1 MFKYLSLSCILLA
14 TISATSSWAAPK
26 GPKVGRVKYAVDPAL
41 KSTGSCAADAAWSG
55 VRNGADFR
63 QMDCFKTGDGG
74 SIVLRL
80 NSLDDNSILTIP
92 ENSIVNINEFVEKSD
107 DGFIVKTDIKKGYMG
122 FKAEKNKGHEIEF
135 RTGTAAASI
144 RGTEGVI
151 GGDGDKTMFGGLKNG
166 KLAIFD
172 VASGDSISITEG
184 QTVIGK
190 GSFAVLKL
198 KSSGEMGFAK
208 MLQQIISD
216 ASLSLD
222 DLIAAATKA
231 DSAFQEVQASA
242 PAASQAP
249 VQNQEKE
256 QVRLTVPQI
265 KYASYDSLRCVA
277 NVVVSDVQKGTE
289 ARLSAVMDGTPISE
303 VGVKRNMSKRVALR
317 SGIHEYEFVVENE
330 AGQNSVKKTLG
341 CYPMKPFTVK
351 VLGDKHDFL
360 PVPPPP
366 PNFEDVIT
374 QTLQFQ
380 IRVPENDPIV
390 LNKVVV
396 RQNGKVI
403 LQERLSQIQNLDY
416 QIPVELKRNHK
427 NRFDIEVIHKS
438 GYAVK
443 ATKVY
448 EVGR

>member
-1 MFKYLSLSCILLA
+1 MFKHLSLSCILLA
-14 TISATSSWAAPK
+14 TIAVTSSWAAPK
-26 GPKVGRVKYAVDPAL
+26 EPKVGRVKYAVDPAL
-41 KSTGSCAADAAWSG
+41 KSTGSCADDAAWSN
-55 VRNGADFR
+55 VRNGATFR

-80 NSLDDNSILTIP
+80 NSVDDNSLLTIP
-92 ENSIVNINEFVEKSD
+92 ENSIVNINEFVEKID

-166 KLAIFD
+166 KLSILD
-172 VASGDSISITEG
+172 VSSGDSISITEG

-216 ASLSLD
+216 GSLSLD

-231 DSAFQEVQASA
+231 DSAFQETLVS
-242 PAASQAP
+242 AASQAP
-249 VQNQEKE
+249 AQKVETE
-256 QVRLTVPQI
+256 QARLTVPQI
-265 KYASYDSLRCVA
+265 KYTSYDSLRCVA
-277 NVVVSDVQKGTE
+277 NVAVSDVQKGSE
-289 ARLSAVMDGTPISE
+289 ARLSALMEGTPISE
-303 VGVKRNMSKRVALR
+303 VGVKRNMSKRLALR

-330 AGQNSVKKTLG
+330 AGRNSVKKTLG
-341 CYPMKPFTVK
+341 CYPMKPFSVK
-351 VLGDKHDFL
+351 VLGNKH
-360 PVPPPP
+360 VPLKIPPAP
-366 PNFEDVIT
+366 PEFDDVIT

-443 ATKVY
+443 AIKVY
-448 EVGR
+448 EVD

>member
-1 MFKYLSLSCILLA
+1 MFKHLSLSCILLA
-14 TISATSSWAAPK
+14 TIAVTSSWAAPK
-26 GPKVGRVKYAVDPAL
+26 EPKVGRVKYAVDPAL
-41 KSTGSCAADAAWSG
+41 KSTGSCADDAAWSN
-55 VRNGADFR
+55 VRNGATFR

-80 NSLDDNSILTIP
+80 NSVDDNSLLTIP
-92 ENSIVNINEFVEKSD
+92 ENSIVNINEFVEKID

-166 KLAIFD
+166 KLSILD
-172 VASGDSISITEG
+172 VSSGDSISITEG

-216 ASLSLD
+216 GSLSLD

-231 DSAFQEVQASA
+231 DSAFQETLVS
-242 PAASQAP
+242 AASQAP
-249 VQNQEKE
+249 VQKVETE
-256 QVRLTVPQI
+256 QARLTVPQI
-265 KYASYDSLRCVA
+265 KYTSYDSLRCVA
-277 NVVVSDVQKGTE
+277 NVAVSDVQKGSE
-289 ARLSAVMDGTPISE
+289 ARLSALMEGTPISE
-303 VGVKRNMSKRVALR
+303 VGVKRNMSKRLALR

-330 AGQNSVKKTLG
+330 AGRNSVKKTLG
-341 CYPMKPFTVK
+341 CYPMKPFSVK
-351 VLGDKHDFL
+351 VLGNKH
-360 PVPPPP
+360 VPLKIPPAP
-366 PNFEDVIT
+366 PEFDDVIT

-443 ATKVY
+443 AIKVY
-448 EVGR
+448 EVD

>member
-1 MFKYLSLSCILLA
+1 MFKHLSLSCILLA

-216 ASLSLD
+216 GSLSLD

-231 DSAFQEVQASA
+231 DSAFQETLVS
-242 PAASQAP
+242 AASQAP
-249 VQNQEKE
+249 AQKVETE
-256 QVRLTVPQI
+256 QARLTVPQI
-265 KYASYDSLRCVA
+265 KYTSYDSLRCVA
-277 NVVVSDVQKGTE
+277 NVAVSDVQKGSE
-289 ARLSAVMDGTPISE
+289 ARLSALMEGTPISE
-303 VGVKRNMSKRVALR
+303 VGVKRNMSKRLALR

-330 AGQNSVKKTLG
+330 AGRNSVKKTLG
-341 CYPMKPFTVK
+341 CYPMKPFSVK
-351 VLGDKHDFL
+351 VLGNKH
-360 PVPPPP
+360 VPLKIPPAP
-366 PNFEDVIT
+366 PEFDDVIT

-443 ATKVY
+443 AIKVY
-448 EVGR
+448 EVD